1 MSLRTKGSKNWL
13 SMGGEGENE
22 GPGFKKLVLS
32 TLLGGGRGRQ
42 GRENVWRPSRMGYL
56 YSGSFAKL
64 CSSSYIL
71 DGGTDRDIYGQ
82 KNIGGGM
89 NVLPQTLCLF
99 TQDYCGTSSCDG
111 CGIYFI
117 HNSSN
122 GDIYRTSVYIYYF
135 STPPTKTKK
144 LSKHIL

>member
-1 MSLRTKGSKNWL
+1 MGGEGDPGSKNWFYLYLLYWGEQGAAGERKCVETVKNGL
-13 SMGGEGENE
+13 SI
-22 GPGFKKLVLS
+22 
-32 TLLGGGRGRQ
+32 
-42 GRENVWRPSRMGYL
+42 

-89 NVLPQTLCLF
+89 NVLLQTLCLF

-135 STPPTKTKK
+135 STHHQQKQKNFQKNTFYK
-144 LSKHIL
+144 